1 MRILLSFLCTTLLML
16 SFVPGGIAAQG
27 REGSPDI
34 QRIIDKGKMT
44 VALVNN
50 DRYPF
55 FMTTKGRQLTGFDI
69 DLARDIA
76 SRLGVRV
83 EFNRKAKTFDEV
95 IDIVANKE
103 ADLGISNLTATLKRA
118 KQVHF
123 TRPYL
128 VIKNYLLVNRKGLG
142 RHRGLSV
149 GEMAN
154 QRGVKILAEEGSSY
168 MDFSS
173 RTFPLAKI
181 VSHKDRDRAIHAV
194 LKNEAFALYESED
207 FIKTLFK
214 NSPELYLYLDYLAI
228 DGVKDTIAIA
238 VHWEN
243 LHLLSWLDLYLK
255 TVWPDAT
262 IDDILKK
269 YPN

>member
-1 MRILLSFLCTTLLML
+1 MRILLSFLYASLLIL
-16 SFVPGGIAAQG
+16 SFVPQAIAAQE

-34 QRIIDKGKMT
+34 KRIMSKGKIT

-55 FMTTKGRQLTGFDI
+55 FMTTKEGQLTGFDI
-69 DLARDIA
+69 DLARDVA
-76 SRLGVRV
+76 SQFGVKV
-83 EFNRKAKTFDEV
+83 EFNRNAKTFDEV
-95 IDIVANKE
+95 IDIVAKKE
-103 ADLGISNLTATLKRA
+103 ADLGISNLTVTLKRA

-128 VIKNYLLVNRKGLG
+128 TVRNYLLVNRKGLG
-142 RHRGLSV
+142 SQRSRSV
-149 GEMAN
+149 GEIAN
-154 QRGVKILAEEGSSY
+154 RRGIKILAEEGSSY
-168 MDFSS
+168 IDFSS
-173 RTFPLAKI
+173 RIFPLAKI
-181 VSHKDRDRAIHAV
+181 VSHKDRERAIRAV
-194 LKNEAFALYESED
+194 LNNEAFALYESED
-207 FIKTLFK
+207 FMKTLFK
-214 NSPELYLYLDYLAI
+214 KSPELHLYLDNLVI

-238 VHWEN
+238 VHWEQ

-255 TVWPDAT
+255 TAWPDIA

>member
-1 MRILLSFLCTTLLML
+1 ML
-16 SFVPGGIAAQG
+16 SLVPRGITAQEG
-27 REGSPDI
+27 EGSPDM
-34 QRIIDKGKMT
+34 QRIMAKGKIT
-44 VALVNN
+44 VALLNK

-55 FMTTKGRQLTGFDI
+55 FMTTKEGRLAGFDI

-76 SRLGVRV
+76 SRLGVGI

-118 KQVHF
+118 KHVHF

-128 VIKNYLLVNRKGLG
+128 VVKNYLLVNRKGLG
-142 RHRGLSV
+142 SLRGLPV

-154 QRGVKILAEEGSSY
+154 RRGIKILAEEGSSY
-168 MDFSS
+168 FDFSS
-173 RTFPLAKI
+173 RIFPLAKI
-181 VSHKDRDRAIHAV
+181 VPHKDSESAMRAV
-194 LKNEAFALYESED
+194 LKNEAFALYEAED

-214 NSPELYLYLDYLAI
+214 NTPELYLYLDYLAVE
-228 DGVKDTIAIA
+228 GVKDTIAIA

-262 IDDILKK
+262 VDDILKK
-269 YPN
+269 YPK